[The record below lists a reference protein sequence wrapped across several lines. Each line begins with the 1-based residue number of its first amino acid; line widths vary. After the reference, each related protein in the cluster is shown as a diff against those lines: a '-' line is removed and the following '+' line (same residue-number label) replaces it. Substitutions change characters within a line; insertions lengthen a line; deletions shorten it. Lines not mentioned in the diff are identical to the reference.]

1 MFSQPLRAVVLNAPA
16 NTQLNPVESRTL
28 SFDLAGAASSASRSR
43 PRKKCQDCSGRPAP
57 IAEIKMV
64 RSRIIKIH
72 RAFDETQ
79 TENPDIKIEI
89 PLWIAGDCSDV
100 MKSRDFTVHQAEDD
114 VRSNSPRRFG
124 VKRTLARSDRA
135 LVRPY

>member
-1 MFSQPLRAVVLNAPA
+1 R
-16 NTQLNPVESRTL
+16 ERCR
-28 SFDLAGAASSASRSR
+28 FDLAGAANSASRSW

-72 RAFDETQ
+72 RALNETQ
-79 TENPDIKIEI
+79 TEKPDIKIEV
-89 PLWIAGDCSDV
+89 PLRIARDRSDV
-100 MKSRDFTVHQAEDD
+100 MKSRDFAVHQGDEA

-124 VKRTLARSDRA
+124 VKRTRLGPTAR
-135 LVRPY
+135 LYVRTSFGI

>member
-1 MFSQPLRAVVLNAPA
+1 
-16 NTQLNPVESRTL
+16 
-28 SFDLAGAASSASRSR
+28 
-43 PRKKCQDCSGRPAP
+43 
-57 IAEIKMV
+57 MV

-79 TENPDIKIEI
+79 TENLDIKIEV
-89 PLWIAGDCSDV
+89 PLRIARDCSDV

-124 VKRTLARSDRA
+124 VKRTLVRSDRA
-135 LVRPY
+135 LVRPD